1 MTKTTLSLLSLLAL
15 LALTGPAAAGCTS
28 GGACVDSAGNVFT
41 ISPQG
46 TIQGFTI
53 TGQQFTG
60 SQSSNGVTIIT
71 PMPTGLPPLPLIG
84 VNK

>member
-1 MTKTTLSLLSLLAL
+1 MNKTTLSLLAL
-15 LALTGPAAAGCTS
+15 LALTGPAAAGCT

-41 ISPQG
+41 VSPQSN
-46 TIQGFTI
+46 ILGFNGQ

-60 SQSSNGVTIIT
+60 TQFSNGVTIIT
-71 PMPTGLPPLPLIG
+71 PAPQGLPSLPLIG